1 MNWKLLWLSLG
12 ILMPFFLFKTINKG
26 KQEPPEPSVLI
37 FSMKTSGGHDAVAK
51 ALQNRFNQLRVPSNI
66 LYVDD
71 YDYFSF
77 STIYDTLMRTSIGR
91 NTLNLINKVFW
102 NNGENYLYFSYKYFA
117 NEDIKKKYNPF
128 CMISVIPF
136 FYKAL
141 QDLNKEYPNA
151 KSFIIPTDVYNPYK
165 KYWISDDNTN
175 YLLGSKMLMEIADD
189 KPNKKE
195 ISGMILRP
203 EFTEDIKSRE
213 ERRKQLNTLDNRPL
227 ITLLFGGSGSD
238 QMEDLMYEI
247 IRLRLDQKYLF
258 AFITGKNKAL
268 KRRLEILKSQNNIDC
283 LIRGYESDIYLWMQ
297 ASNILVGKP
306 GPGIIFECQASH
318 LPIIIIEKDIL
329 SQEIYN
335 LQIARKMGIC
345 IQEYSQF
352 EKAIKEI
359 LNNSTKYEQFFDQL
373 PKNQALN
380 EAVDIILAECFGNF
394 ANEKAYLNN
403 AQVNFPK
410 FLKNSLVETRQPL
423 QIATSRIV

>member
-12 ILMPFFLFKTINKG
+12 ILMPFFLFKSINKG

-151 KSFIIPTDVYNPYK
+151 KSLHNCKIFMKAT
-165 KYWISDDNTN
+165 YW
-175 YLLGSKMLMEIADD
+175 
-189 KPNKKE
+189 
-195 ISGMILRP
+195 
-203 EFTEDIKSRE
+203 
-213 ERRKQLNTLDNRPL
+213 
-227 ITLLFGGSGSD
+227 
-238 QMEDLMYEI
+238 
-247 IRLRLDQKYLF
+247 
-258 AFITGKNKAL
+258 
-268 KRRLEILKSQNNIDC
+268 
-283 LIRGYESDIYLWMQ
+283 
-297 ASNILVGKP
+297 
-306 GPGIIFECQASH
+306 
-318 LPIIIIEKDIL
+318 
-329 SQEIYN
+329 
-335 LQIARKMGIC
+335 
-345 IQEYSQF
+345 
-352 EKAIKEI
+352 
-359 LNNSTKYEQFFDQL
+359 
-373 PKNQALN
+373 
-380 EAVDIILAECFGNF
+380 
-394 ANEKAYLNN
+394 
-403 AQVNFPK
+403 
-410 FLKNSLVETRQPL
+410 
-423 QIATSRIV
+423 